1 MARDARKSR
10 RIRRRGR
17 RWLLVAALTIPALL
31 AISVLPVLL
40 LRVVS
45 PPTTVYMQMAGGG
58 QHEWVALESISP
70 WLVLAVIAAED
81 QRFVQH
87 RGFDLIELREAVYAR
102 LRGERL
108 RGASTITQQ
117 TAKNLFLWPGR
128 SWLRKGIEAWYALW
142 LELLLPKSRIMEL
155 YLNIAQFGPAI
166 FGVEAAAQAHFGL
179 SAARLNADQ
188 AAWLAA
194 VLPTPSLSRID
205 RPSASLARRQAWI
218 RRQMGA
224 LGLQHAAPLLNQP
237 NTAAHAGQPRQPA

>member
-1 MARDARKSR
+1 MSR

-17 RWLLVAALTIPALL
+17 RWLLAAALAIVALL
-31 AISVLPVLL
+31 AASVLPVLL
-40 LRVVS
+40 LRGIS

-58 QHEWVALESISP
+58 AHEWVALESISP

-166 FGVEAAAQAHFGL
+166 FGAEAASQAHFGL
-179 SAARLNADQ
+179 SAVRLDADQ

-205 RPSASLARRQAWI
+205 RPSASLTRRQAGI
-218 RRQMGA
+218 RRQMDA
-224 LGLQHAAPLLNQP
+224 LGLQYTAPLLNP
-237 NTAAHAGQPRQPA
+237 PETAAAAASAPYPPA

>member
-1 MARDARKSR
+1 VSR
-10 RIRRRGR
+10 RTRRCGR
-17 RWLLVAALTIPALL
+17 RWLLAALLVLPALL
-31 AISVLPVLL
+31 VVSVLPVLL
-40 LRVVS
+40 LRVVA
-45 PPTTVYMQMAGGG
+45 PPTTVYMQVAGGG

-128 SWLRKGIEAWYALW
+128 SWLRKLIEAWYALW

-155 YLNIAQFGPAI
+155 YLNIAQFGPAV
-166 FGVEAAAQAHFGL
+166 FGAEAAARAHFGL
-179 SAARLNADQ
+179 SAAELDAEQ

-205 RPSASLARRQAWI
+205 RPSASLTRRQAWI
-218 RRQMGA
+218 RRQMAA
-224 LGLQHAAPLLNQP
+224 LGLQHAAPLLHQP
-237 NTAAHAGQPRQPA
+237 DAAAHAGPPRQPA